1 MAWQSLKIEASGD
14 AAEILSDALMALG
27 AISVSI
33 EDADAETGVEQPIY
47 GEPGSPA
54 PGLWRH
60 NVVSA
65 LFGMEVAPEHILRE
79 AEIATGL
86 RHLKFSIEQVAEQDW
101 VRHTQSQFDP
111 IRIRAGLWI
120 VPSWHAAPD
129 QDAINIVLDPGLA
142 FGTGSHPTTRL
153 CIAWL
158 ADNLRCGESV
168 LDYGCGSGILAIAAK
183 MLGAGETI
191 GVDIDP
197 QAIEASISNAAQN
210 KVDLR
215 FTEPDALPDY
225 SADIVV
231 ANILANPLKI
241 LAPLLADA
249 CRRGGR
255 IALSGILPEQAEE
268 VSAVYSQWFD
278 MQAPTE
284 LENWVLLAGS
294 KR

>member
-1 MAWQSLKIEASGD
+1 MT
-14 AAEILSDALMALG
+14 LG

-33 EDADAETGVEQPIY
+33 EDADAETGLEQPIF
-47 GEPGSPA
+47 GEPGNPS
-54 PGLWRH
+54 PGLWQH
-60 NVVSA
+60 NVVTA
-65 LFGMEVAPEHILRE
+65 LFGMEAVPEQILRK
-79 AEIATGL
+79 AETATGL
-86 RHLKFSIEQVAEQDW
+86 HHLEFTNEQVAEQDW
-101 VRHTQSQFDP
+101 VRHTQSQFTP
-111 IRIRAGLWI
+111 VCIRPSLWI
-120 VPSWHAAPD
+120 VPSWHAAPER
-129 QDAINIVLDPGLA
+129 DAINIVLDPGLA

-153 CIAWL
+153 CLAWL
-158 ADNLRCGESV
+158 ADNLRRGESV

-197 QAIEASISNAAQN
+197 QAIEASIRNAAQN

-215 FTEPDALPDY
+215 FLEVGALSGH

-241 LAPLLADA
+241 LTPLLMDA
-249 CRRGGR
+249 CRQGGR

-268 VSAVYSQWFD
+268 VSAVYAQWFD
-278 MQAPTE
+278 MQAPAE
-284 LENWVLLAGS
+284 LDNWVLLAGS